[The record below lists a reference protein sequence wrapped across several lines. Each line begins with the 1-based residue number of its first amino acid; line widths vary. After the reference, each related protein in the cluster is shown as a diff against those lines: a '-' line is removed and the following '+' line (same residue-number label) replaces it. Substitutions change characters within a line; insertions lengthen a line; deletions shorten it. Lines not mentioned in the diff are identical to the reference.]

1 MNKLIISGYLGNDP
15 KIYVT
20 QSGKKQ
26 AKVSLSVKIGKDW
39 KFVPL
44 TAWDRENGG
53 NASFAEQYL
62 HKKDY
67 VIIEAHVDVYET
79 TDESGRKKNNIGLV
93 VDHFEMTG
101 NVTKTQAPQQTFTRA
116 EVASSVPTDITED
129 DLPF

>member
-44 TAWDRENGG
+44 HGTERMVEMHHLQ
-53 NASFAEQYL
+53 SS
-62 HKKDY
+62 
-67 VIIEAHVDVYET
+67 ICT
-79 TDESGRKKNNIGLV
+79 RKT
-93 VDHFEMTG
+93 M
-101 NVTKTQAPQQTFTRA
+101 
-116 EVASSVPTDITED
+116 
-129 DLPF
+129 